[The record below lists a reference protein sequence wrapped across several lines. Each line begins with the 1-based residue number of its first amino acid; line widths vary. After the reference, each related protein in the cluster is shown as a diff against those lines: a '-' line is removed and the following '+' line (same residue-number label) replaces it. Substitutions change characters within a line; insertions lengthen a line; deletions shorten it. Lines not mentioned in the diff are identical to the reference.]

1 MNQIKNALE
10 SLKKRKDKI
19 KERISNLEDRNVEMT
34 QKKKRGLILVFKF

>member
-34 QKKKRGLILVFKF
+34 QKKKRGLIVVFKF